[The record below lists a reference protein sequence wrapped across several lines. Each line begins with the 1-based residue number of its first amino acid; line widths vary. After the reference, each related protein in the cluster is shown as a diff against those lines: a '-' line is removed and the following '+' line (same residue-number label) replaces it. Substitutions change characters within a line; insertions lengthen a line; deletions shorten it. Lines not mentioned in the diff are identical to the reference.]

1 MSVRVGIDIGGT
13 FTDFVVF
20 DEAEGRLTT
29 FKVFSTPDDP
39 ARAVLEGLQQVPAA
53 ARQIV
58 HGSTVTTN
66 ALLERKGARTAFVT
80 TAGFRD
86 LLHIGRQN
94 RAELYDLAA
103 RRPEPLVP
111 RTLCF
116 EVPERVGP
124 DGSVL
129 QPLDEAAIPPLIE
142 TLRAAR
148 VESVAIC
155 LLFSFA
161 HPDHEQRLARAL
173 REAGFVVAASR
184 DILPAFREYERA
196 STTTAS
202 AYVAPVL
209 DRYLGRLEAA
219 LGGALRVMQS
229 SGGLIHAREA
239 RAQAVRCVLSGP
251 AGGLIGARFVAG
263 LSGVRHLITFD
274 MGGTS
279 TDVALVP
286 DVLPLTTEG
295 AIGGLPIGIPLLDIH
310 TVGAGGGSIAR
321 VDPGGAL
328 RVGPESAGADPGP
341 VCYGRGGT
349 EPTVTDAHL
358 VLGRLRPDAF
368 LGGRHRLDAEAAE
381 EALTR
386 LARALRLEPPTGLTP
401 AQAAA
406 RGVVAVAEAHMAR
419 ALRVISVER
428 GYDPRDFVLVSFGGA
443 GGLHAATLA
452 RALGI
457 RRVLVPAQASVLSAL
472 GMLAA
477 DVVRDYVRTVMLP
490 GSTSPDELRRR
501 FDPLVRQ
508 GREELRAEGFASDQ
522 IRIERL
528 LDVRYPGQSYELTVP
543 FGRGWIRA
551 FHRLHR
557 RRYGYATPDLVPE
570 IVNLRVRATGP
581 IASPALPEIESNS
594 TAPPPDALMDRA
606 PVVLETGR
614 TAVPFFD
621 ATRLRAGNR
630 LLGPAVLVR
639 PDTTIYLPP
648 ETTAH
653 IDRFGHV
660 WIET

>member
-1 MSVRVGIDIGGT
+1 MSLRIGIDIGGT

-20 DEAEGRLTT
+20 DEAEKRLTT

-39 ARAVLEGLQQVPAA
+39 ARAVLEGLQQVPDA
-53 ARQIV
+53 ARQVV
-58 HGSTVTTN
+58 HGSTVATN
-66 ALLERKGARTAFVT
+66 ALLERKGACTAFIT
-80 TAGFRD
+80 TGGFRD

-94 RAELYDLAA
+94 RAALYDLAA

-124 DGSVL
+124 DGAVL
-129 QPLDEAAIPPLIE
+129 KPLREEVIPPLIE
-142 TLRAAR
+142 ELRAAH
-148 VESVAIC
+148 VESIAIC
-155 LLFSFA
+155 LLFAFA
-161 HPDHEQRLARAL
+161 NPVHEQRLARRL
-173 REAGFVVAASR
+173 RDAGFVVASSS

-219 LGGALRVMQS
+219 LGSALRVMQS

-251 AGGLIGARFVAG
+251 AGGLIGARFVARLAG
-263 LSGVRHLITFD
+263 ARHLITLD

-286 DVLPLTTEG
+286 DALPLTTEG
-295 AIGGLPIGIPLLDIH
+295 VIGGLPIAIPLLDIH

-321 VDPGGAL
+321 LDPGGAL
-328 RVGPESAGADPGP
+328 HVGPESAGADPGP

-358 VLGRLRPDAF
+358 VLGRLQPDVF
-368 LGGRHRLDAEAAE
+368 LGGHYRLDVKAAE

-386 LARALRLEPPTGLTP
+386 LARMLRLDVPAGLTP

-406 RGVVAVAEAHMAR
+406 RGVVAVAEAHMVR

-428 GYDPRDFVLVSFGGA
+428 GYDPRAFVLVSFGGA
-443 GGLHAATLA
+443 GGLHAASLA

-477 DVVRDYVRTVMLP
+477 DVVRDYVQTVMLP
-490 GSTSPDELRRR
+490 GTTPVTELRRR
-501 FDPLVRQ
+501 FTPLVRQ
-508 GREELRAEGFASDQ
+508 GSAELKAEGFASHQ
-522 IRIERL
+522 IQIERL
-528 LDVRYPGQSYELTVP
+528 LEVRYPGQSYELTVP

-557 RRYGYATPDLVPE
+557 RRYGYATPELVPE

-581 IASPALPEIESNS
+581 ITPPTLPVLEAGDATPPSEALL
-594 TAPPPDALMDRA
+594 DAA
-606 PVVLETGR
+606 PVVLETNR
-614 TAVPFFD
+614 ADVPFFD
-621 ATRLRAGNR
+621 ATCLKAGNR
-630 LLGPAVLVR
+630 LTGPAVLVR
-639 PDTTIYLPP
+639 PDTTVYLPAD
-648 ETTAH
+648 TIAH

-660 WIET
+660 WIES

>member
-1 MSVRVGIDIGGT
+1 MSIRVGIDVGGT

-20 DEAEGRLTT
+20 DEAEGRLST

-39 ARAVLEGLQQVPAA
+39 ARAVLEGLQQVPKAV
-53 ARQIV
+53 RQVV
-58 HGSTVTTN
+58 HGSTVATN

-94 RAELYDLAA
+94 RTELYDLAA

-111 RTLCF
+111 RALCF
-116 EVPERVGP
+116 EVPERIGP
-124 DGSVL
+124 DGTVL
-129 QPLDEAAIPPLIE
+129 QPLDETAIPPLIE
-142 TLRAAR
+142 ALRAAH
-148 VESVAIC
+148 VESVAVC

-161 HPDHEQRLARAL
+161 HPDHEQRLAQAL
-173 REAGFVVAASR
+173 REAGFVVAASS

-219 LGGALRVMQS
+219 LGASLRVMQS

-263 LSGVRHLITFD
+263 LSGTHHLITCD

-286 DVLPLTTEG
+286 DALPLTTEG
-295 AIGGLPIGIPLLDIH
+295 SIGGLPIGIPLLDIH

-368 LGGRHRLDAEAAE
+368 LGGQHRLDAKAAE
-381 EALTR
+381 EALAR
-386 LARALRLEPPTGLTP
+386 LARALRLEPPAGLTP

-406 RGVVAVAEAHMAR
+406 RGVVAVVEAHMAR

-452 RALGI
+452 QALGI
-457 RRVLVPAQASVLSAL
+457 RRVLVPAQASVLSAM
-472 GMLAA
+472 GMLTA

-490 GSTSPDELRRR
+490 GTTAPDDLRRR

-508 GREELRAEGFASDQ
+508 GRTELCAEGFALSQ
-522 IRIERL
+522 IQIECL
-528 LDVRYPGQSYELTVP
+528 LDVRYPGQSYELTVR
-543 FGRGWIRA
+543 FGRGWIGA
-551 FHRLHR
+551 FHRLHHQH
-557 RRYGYATPDLVPE
+557 YGYAALDLVPE
-570 IVNLRVRATGP
+570 IVNLRVRAIGP
-581 IASPALPEIESNS
+581 IAPPVLPTIEADGPTPPSEALLD
-594 TAPPPDALMDRA
+594 TA
-606 PVVLETGR
+606 PVVLDTGQA
-614 TAVPFFD
+614 TVPFFD
-621 ATRLRAGNR
+621 ATCLRAGNR
-630 LLGPAVLVR
+630 LIGPVVLVR
-639 PDTTIYLPP
+639 PDTTVFLPA
-648 ETTAH
+648 ETIAY
-653 IDRFGHV
+653 IDCYGHV
-660 WIET
+660 WIDT

>member
-1 MSVRVGIDIGGT
+1 MSIRVGIDIGGT

-20 DEAEGRLTT
+20 DEDQGRLTT

-39 ARAVLEGLQQVPAA
+39 ARAVLEGLAQVPEV

-58 HGSTVTTN
+58 HGSTVATN

-86 LLHIGRQN
+86 LLHIGRQH
-94 RAELYDLAA
+94 RAALYDLAA
-103 RRPEPLVP
+103 RKPEPLVP
-111 RTLCF
+111 RPLCF

-129 QPLDEAAIPPLIE
+129 VPLHDAAIPSLIE
-142 TLRAAR
+142 ALRRAR

-155 LLFSFA
+155 FLFAFA
-161 HPDHEQRLARAL
+161 NPAHEQQLARAL
-173 REAGFVVAASR
+173 RAAGFTVAASS

-196 STTTAS
+196 STTVAS

-219 LGGALRVMQS
+219 LGASLRVMQS

-263 LSGVRHLITFD
+263 LAGVRHLITFD

-286 DVLPLTTEG
+286 DALPLTTEG
-295 AIGGLPIGIPLLDIH
+295 TIGGLPISIPLLDIH
-310 TVGAGGGSIAR
+310 TVGAGGGSLAR

-358 VLGRLRPDAF
+358 VLGRLRPETF
-368 LGGRHRLDAEAAE
+368 LGGQHRLDAEAAQ

-386 LARALRLEPPTGLTP
+386 LAYRLRLEASGPLTP
-401 AQAAA
+401 AQVAAQGIIA
-406 RGVVAVAEAHMAR
+406 IAEAHMAR

-477 DVVRDYVRTVMLP
+477 DVVRDYVQTVMLP
-490 GSTSPDELRRR
+490 GTTPLRELRRR
-501 FDPLVRQ
+501 FRLLVQQ
-508 GREELRAEGFASDQ
+508 GSDQLRAEGFAPDQ
-522 IRIERL
+522 IQIEQL

-543 FGRGWIRA
+543 FRRDWARA
-551 FHRLHR
+551 FHRLHQQ
-557 RRYGYATPDLVPE
+557 RYGYAAPEQVPE

-581 IASPALPEIESNS
+581 V
-594 TAPPPDALMDRA
+594 APPVLPTVASGDLEPPAEALLDTG
-606 PVVLETGR
+606 PVVLETTR
-614 TAVPFFD
+614 AIVPFFD

-630 LLGPAVLVR
+630 LTGPAVLVR
-639 PDTTIYLPP
+639 PDTTVYLPP
-648 ETTAH
+648 EAIAH
-653 IDRFGHV
+653 IDRFGNV
-660 WIET
+660 WIES

>member
-1 MSVRVGIDIGGT
+1 MSIRVGIDIGGT

-20 DEAEGRLTT
+20 DEARGRLTT

-39 ARAVLEGLQQVPAA
+39 ARAVLEGLQRVPVA

-58 HGSTVTTN
+58 HGSTVATN

-86 LLHIGRQN
+86 LLHIGRQH

-103 RRPEPLVP
+103 RKPEPLVP
-111 RTLCF
+111 RALCF

-129 QPLDEAAIPPLIE
+129 VSLQETALPLLIE
-142 TLRAAR
+142 ALRRAR

-161 HPDHEQRLARAL
+161 NPTHEQQLACAL
-173 REAGFVVAASR
+173 REAGLVVAASS

-196 STTTAS
+196 STTVAS

-219 LGGALRVMQS
+219 LGASLRVMQS
-229 SGGLIHAREA
+229 SGGLMHAREA

-251 AGGLIGARFVAG
+251 AGGLIGARYVAG
-263 LSGVRHLITFD
+263 LAGVRHLITFD

-286 DVLPLTTEG
+286 DALPLTTEG
-295 AIGGLPIGIPLLDIH
+295 TIGGLPIGIPLLDIH

-358 VLGRLRPDAF
+358 VLGRLRPDTF
-368 LGGRHRLDAEAAE
+368 LGGQHRLDREAAE
-381 EALTR
+381 EALAH
-386 LARALRLEPPTGLTP
+386 LAHRLRLETPGTLTP

-406 RGVVAVAEAHMAR
+406 QGVIAIAEAHMAR

-457 RRVLVPAQASVLSAL
+457 HRVLVPAQASVLSAL

-477 DVVRDYVRTVMLP
+477 DVVRDYVQTVMLP
-490 GSTSPDELRRR
+490 GTTPADELRQCFR
-501 FDPLVRQ
+501 PLVQQ
-508 GREELRAEGFASDQ
+508 GRADLRAEGFTTRQ

-557 RRYGYATPDLVPE
+557 QRYGYATPDLVPE

-581 IASPALPEIESNS
+581 ITPPALPLIETGN
-594 TAPPPDALMDRA
+594 TDPPPEALIDTA
-606 PVVLETGR
+606 PVVLETTR
-614 TAVPFFD
+614 SVVPFFD
-621 ATRLRAGNR
+621 ATRLQAGNR
-630 LLGPAVLVR
+630 LTGPAVLVR
-639 PDTTIYLPP
+639 SDTTVYLPP
-648 ETTAH
+648 QTTAH
-653 IDRFGHV
+653 IDCFGNV
-660 WIET
+660 WIAS

>member
-1 MSVRVGIDIGGT
+1 MSIRVGIDIGGT

-20 DEAEGRLTT
+20 DSTTGRLST

-39 ARAVLEGLQQVPAA
+39 ARAVLEGLQQVPSA
-53 ARQIV
+53 ARQII
-58 HGSTVTTN
+58 HGSTVATN

-86 LLHIGRQN
+86 LLHIGRQH

-111 RTLCF
+111 RSRCF
-116 EVPERVGP
+116 EVPERIGP
-124 DGSVL
+124 DGTVL
-129 QPLDEAAIPPLIE
+129 VPLDDATFPPLIE
-142 TLRAAR
+142 ALRQAR
-148 VESVAIC
+148 VEAVAIC

-161 HPDHEQRLARAL
+161 NPTHEQRLARAL
-173 REAGFVVAASR
+173 RDAGFVVAASC

-209 DRYLGRLEAA
+209 DRYLARLENA
-219 LGGALRVMQS
+219 LGTSLRVMQS
-229 SGGLIHAREA
+229 SGGLIQAREA
-239 RAQAVRCVLSGP
+239 RMQAVRCVLSGP
-251 AGGLIGARFVAG
+251 AGGLIGARFVAS
-263 LSGVRHLITFD
+263 LAGVRHLITFD

-286 DVLPLTTEG
+286 DALPLTTEG
-295 AIGGLPIGIPLLDIH
+295 TIGGLPIGIPLLDIH
-310 TVGAGGGSIAR
+310 TVGAGGGSIAH

-349 EPTVTDAHL
+349 KPTVTDAHL
-358 VLGRLRPDAF
+358 VLGRLRPDTF
-368 LGGRHRLDAEAAE
+368 LGGQHRLNIEAAE
-381 EALTR
+381 EALAR
-386 LARALRLEPPTGLTP
+386 LAHSLRLNAPSSLTP

-406 RGVVAVAEAHMAR
+406 QGIIAVVEAHMAR

-452 RALGI
+452 HALGI
-457 RRVLVPAQASVLSAL
+457 RRVLVPAHASVLSAL

-477 DVVRDYVRTVMLP
+477 NVVRDYVQTVMLP
-490 GSTSPDELRRR
+490 GTTPAAELRQR
-501 FDPLVRQ
+501 FRPLVRQ
-508 GREELRAEGFASDQ
+508 GRQDLRAEGFAPAQ
-522 IRIERL
+522 MQIERL

-543 FGRGWIRA
+543 FGRSWIRA

-557 RRYGYATPDLVPE
+557 QRYGYAAPDLTPE
-570 IVNLRVRATGP
+570 IVNLRVRVTGP
-581 IASPALPEIESNS
+581 ITPPELPTI
-594 TAPPPDALMDRA
+594 TLGHPAPPSDALLDTC
-606 PVVLETGR
+606 PVVLETTR

-621 ATRLRAGNR
+621 ATRLQAGNR
-630 LLGPAVLVR
+630 LTGPAVLVR
-639 PDTTIYLPP
+639 PDTTVYLPP
-648 ETTAH
+648 ATTAH
-653 IDRFGHV
+653 IDRFGNV
-660 WIET
+660 WIER